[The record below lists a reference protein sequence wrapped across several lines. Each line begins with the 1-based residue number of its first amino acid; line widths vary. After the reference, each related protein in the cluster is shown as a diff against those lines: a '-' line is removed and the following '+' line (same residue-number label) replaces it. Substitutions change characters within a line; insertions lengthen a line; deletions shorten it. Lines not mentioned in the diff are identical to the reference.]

1 MATITSLL
9 LPATGN
15 SNRGRMPYQVELII
29 DLTAQAIDC
38 SAPDTVQCITLPA
51 NTHILHAGVQVVE
64 SATMNTG
71 TNATITLGAADVD
84 EYVTAFDIT
93 ALTDTA
99 LTVTAP
105 SAGNCQLMSLT
116 HFIDSMADTSVTV
129 TVPLNALSNGAGGNN
144 TLATRVPPQVRAHD
158 LASTNATNIG
168 NTTVQFS
175 TAGNH
180 NIYSVVGG
188 LDTFD
193 NIIYNLQ
200 F

>member
-15 SNRGRMPYQVELII
+15 SNRGRMPYQVELSI

-84 EYVTAFDIT
+84 EYVTAFDIDG
-93 ALTDTA
+93 ASDLA
-99 LTVTAP
+99 YAP
-105 SAGNCQLMSLT
+105 SVTPSAEVVLS
-116 HFIDSMADTSVTV
+116 SADTLDLVF
-129 TVPLNALSNGAGGNN
+129 AGDGA
-144 TLATRVPPQVRAHD
+144 T
-158 LASTNATNIG
+158 
-168 NTTVQFS
+168 F
-175 TAGNH
+175 TAGKLRVFALLMDVSEQGSTSAAEVARDS
-180 NIYSVVGG
+180 I
-188 LDTFD
+188 
-193 NIIYNLQ
+193 
-200 F
+200 

>member
-84 EYVTAFDIT
+84 EYVTAFDIDG
-93 ALTDTA
+93 ASDGA
-99 LTVTAP
+99 YAP
-105 SAGNCQLMSLT
+105 SVTPSAEVVLAT
-116 HFIDSMADTSVTV
+116 ADTLDLVFAGDGATFTAGKLRV
-129 TVPLNALSNGAGGNN
+129 YALLMDVSEQGSTSANEVDRD
-144 TLATRVPPQVRAHD
+144 TLA
-158 LASTNATNIG
+158 
-168 NTTVQFS
+168 
-175 TAGNH
+175 
-180 NIYSVVGG
+180 
-188 LDTFD
+188 
-193 NIIYNLQ
+193 
-200 F
+200 

>member
-84 EYVTAFDIT
+84 EYVTAFDIDG
-93 ALTDTA
+93 ASDGA
-99 LTVTAP
+99 YAP
-105 SAGNCQLMSLT
+105 SVTPSAEVVLAT
-116 HFIDSMADTSVTV
+116 ADTLDLVF
-129 TVPLNALSNGAGGNN
+129 AGDGA
-144 TLATRVPPQVRAHD
+144 T
-158 LASTNATNIG
+158 
-168 NTTVQFS
+168 F
-175 TAGNH
+175 TAGKLRVYALPNGCFSEQGSTSAVELTET
-180 NIYSVVGG
+180 I
-188 LDTFD
+188 
-193 NIIYNLQ
+193 
-200 F
+200 